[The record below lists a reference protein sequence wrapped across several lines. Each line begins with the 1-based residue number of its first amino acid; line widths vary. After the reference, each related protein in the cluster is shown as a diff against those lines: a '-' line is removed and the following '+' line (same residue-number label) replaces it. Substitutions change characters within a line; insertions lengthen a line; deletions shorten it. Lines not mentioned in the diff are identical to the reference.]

1 MEAKMNVIIAQ
12 RGDNLTELT
21 AGKYVTHI
29 APDLDA
35 ITSVVYDRL
44 VREAWQMGAPDTVVL
59 VPQGTPASAMSD
71 AFGLFDI
78 GGVWNAATRRF
89 DHHGV
94 TNLPPRDLDGVPA
107 GPWSATALV
116 HQAVVPEFA
125 YDTGAMAEFVR
136 CINAADNGLRSHGAG
151 ESWERGVHALYGL
164 WRSERLPDAEMWS
177 RMEAIVCQIFS
188 DDGRETLEDA
198 LSVALEPYADDLA
211 RWHGVLKSARAELA
225 EKVVYKSG
233 DGKVWAIYQGSPL
246 ATQEAYANGA
256 EIVVFHGANGASG
269 VVRKGEL
276 VSPNVGQLVDL
287 AQVATPAIADETA
300 DWFRHPAGFMAGTS
314 EKAGNVRPLRVN
326 LDDIARA
333 IDAAWQR

>member
-1 MEAKMNVIIAQ
+1 MQVKMNVIVAQ
-12 RGDNLTELT
+12 RGDNLQELT
-21 AGKYVTHI
+21 AGKYVTHV

-35 ITSVVYDRL
+35 ITSVVLHRL
-44 VREAWQMGAPDTVVL
+44 QSKTWGRKAPDTVVL

-78 GGVWNAATRRF
+78 GGIFDPRTIRY

-94 TNLPPRDLDGVPA
+94 ENLPRHFDGMED
-107 GPWSATALV
+107 GLWSAAGLV
-116 HQAVVPEFA
+116 LNDEVPEFA
-125 YDTGAMAEFVR
+125 YSTGSLADFVR
-136 CINAADNGLRSHGAG
+136 LVTAADNGLRSHGAG

-164 WRSERLPDAEMWS
+164 WRSERLPDVEMWS
-177 RMEAIVCQIFS
+177 RMEAIICQIFS
-188 DDGRETLEDA
+188 GDGRESLEHA
-198 LSVALEPYADDLA
+198 LSVALEPYADDLI
-211 RWHGVLKSARAELA
+211 RWHGALERVRAELA
-225 EKVVYKSG
+225 EKVVYKSE

-276 VSPNVGQLVDL
+276 VSPNVGQLVDA
-287 AQVATPAIADETA
+287 AQVAVPAIADETA

-326 LDDIARA
+326 LDEIARA
-333 IDAAWQR
+333 IDSVWQR